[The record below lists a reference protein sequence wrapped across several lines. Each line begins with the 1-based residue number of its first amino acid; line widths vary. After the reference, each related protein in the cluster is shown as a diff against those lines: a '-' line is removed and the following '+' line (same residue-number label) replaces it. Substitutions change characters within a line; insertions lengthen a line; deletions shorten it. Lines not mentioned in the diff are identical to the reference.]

1 MTLAGWSEKR
11 QVIAIRSDRNNRGL
25 PLAPSNKV
33 LLVVVGC
40 VLLISSLLPLWG
52 WAGRVEGVGQVGMT
66 NGGPEPKANLLV
78 RLWQGGG
85 VAIWQE
91 LLRSAFPKP
100 LWQAA
105 PGSGGLGRGLAVWLT
120 EQNIATPRSFLAL
133 GIPMLRG
140 LPSLE
145 DEMMLPPANEPAVP
159 TLVLPE
165 VDSEVAA
172 EFGWKYTPQ
181 VLIYHTH
188 NVESFTPTTG
198 KTHVYDD
205 PEQTIVRVGAKLAE
219 DLRALGMKVTHSR
232 ANNIKDNYTAAYN
245 ESLKTVTAA
254 LKDEPSI
261 EYVLD
266 VHRDGGLPRSATTAV
281 IEGQSVARLYF
292 LVGSNE
298 SLKHPRW
305 RNNMAL
311 AEKLHAKVE
320 EMYPGLSRG
329 ILNRKTARFNQHVRD
344 NAVLIEIGSDKNTM
358 DEALRTAGM
367 LAKVLA
373 EVIREQQLGVVR

>member
-1 MTLAGWSEKR
+1 M
-11 QVIAIRSDRNNRGL
+11 IAIRSDRNNSGL

-40 VLLISSLLPLWG
+40 VLLISSLFPLWG
-52 WAGRVEGVGQVGMT
+52 WAGRVEGVGQVGT
-66 NGGPEPKANLLV
+66 HSEGPEPKANLLV

-85 VAIWQE
+85 LAIWQE
-91 LLRSAFPKP
+91 LLRSALPKP

-105 PGSGGLGRGLAVWLT
+105 PGNGGLGRGLAVWLT

-133 GIPMLRG
+133 GVPMLRG
-140 LPSLE
+140 LPSLD
-145 DEMMLPPANEPAVP
+145 DEMMLPPANEPVVP
-159 TLVLPE
+159 TLVPPE
-165 VDSEVAA
+165 VDSEGAA

-205 PEQTIVRVGAKLAE
+205 PEQTIVRVGAKLVE

-232 ANNIKDNYTAAYN
+232 ADNIKDNYTAAYN
-245 ESLKTVTAA
+245 ESLKTVTGA
-254 LKDEPSI
+254 LKEEPSI
-261 EYVLD
+261 EFVFD
-266 VHRDGGLPRSATTAV
+266 VHRDAVPRSATTTV

-298 SLKHPRW
+298 SLNHPRW
-305 RNNMAL
+305 RNNMAF

-344 NAVLIEIGSDKNTM
+344 NAVLIEIGGDKNTM

-373 EVIREQQLGVVR
+373 EVIREQQLGVMR